1 MLSHP
6 IYALLIKFSQEWL
19 KHRHMIG
26 DDIVAKM
33 HCLVPV
39 VDDAN
44 LRSYATLGLNVPL
57 NACRFFLLPRNFIID
72 LFELSPSDQVRFA

>member
-19 KHRHMIG
+19 EHRHMIG
-26 DDIVAKM
+26 DDVVAKL
-33 HCLVPV
+33 HGLVPV
-39 VDDAN
+39 VDDAD
-44 LRSYATLGLNVPL
+44 LGSYAALGFNVPL
-57 NACRFFLLPRNFIID
+57 NACRLFLLPRNFIKD

>member
-19 KHRHMIG
+19 EHRHMIG
-26 DDIVAKM
+26 DDVVAKL
-33 HCLVPV
+33 HGLVPV
-39 VDDAN
+39 VNDAD
-44 LRSYATLGLNVPL
+44 LGSYAALGLNVPL
-57 NACRFFLLPRNFIID
+57 NACRLLLLLRNLIID